1 MIPSEFDDIRSYEAE
16 ELPKVY
22 ERLLGD
28 TQFQQILKFVMP
40 GVPLEKIREEFF
52 SCKTP
57 FEFQMRLCYNFLDN
71 LIKKTTSGCTM
82 DSSEVDVSKR
92 YTFVSNHR
100 DITIDSA
107 FLSKMLVDNGFGTT
121 CEIAIGDNLL
131 GLPWVEDFVRLTK
144 SFIVKR
150 GLPPRDSLIAS
161 KQLSDYMYYVAET
174 KQDNIW
180 IAQRE
185 GRAKDSNDIT
195 QTTIL
200 KMMTMGGPR
209 VNVIEKLKRLNIVPL
224 AISYEYDACDYLKA
238 KEFQAKRDDKNWKKQ
253 KAEDIES
260 MRSGILGWKGHMHY
274 HAAPC
279 INEWLDTLDASMP
292 RHRLLVTIAIHIDN
306 EIHKRYRLYP
316 SNYIA
321 MDILKGVKE
330 NSSLYSD
337 KEKDNFLGYLRLQI
351 GKINLPN
358 KDKDFLLERMLTMYA
373 NPAINYFKATSYK

>member
-22 ERLLGD
+22 ERLLLD
-28 TQFQQILKFVMP
+28 PQFQKILTFVMP
-40 GVPLEKIREEFF
+40 GVPLEKVRQEFF

-57 FEFQMRLCYNFLDN
+57 LEFQLRLCYNFLDN
-71 LIKKTTSGCTM
+71 LIKKTTLGCTM
-82 DSSEVDVSKR
+82 DSSEVDASKR

-131 GLPWVEDFVRLTK
+131 GLSWVEDFVRLTK

-150 GLPPRDSLIAS
+150 GLPPRDSLLAS
-161 KQLSDYMYYVAET
+161 KKLSNYMYYVAET
-174 KQDNIW
+174 KHDNIW

-185 GRAKDSNDIT
+185 GRAKDSDDRT

-200 KMMTMGGPR
+200 KMMIMGGPKAG
-209 VNVIEKLKRLNIVPL
+209 VIEKLKRLNIVPL
-224 AISYEYDACDYLKA
+224 TISYEYDASDYLKA

-274 HAAPC
+274 HTAPC
-279 INEWLDTLDASMP
+279 INSWLDTLDESMP
-292 RHRLLVTIAIHIDN
+292 RHELLETIAHHIDE

-321 MDILKGVKE
+321 MDMLKGGKE
-330 NSSLYSD
+330 NSSKYSD
-337 KEKDNFLGYLRLQI
+337 KEKEDFLKYLRLQI
-351 GKINLPN
+351 EKINLPH
-358 KDKDFLLERMLTMYA
+358 KDEDFLLERMLTMYA
-373 NPAINYFKATSYK
+373 NPAINYFKATSHQ

>member
-22 ERLLGD
+22 ERLLSEP
-28 TQFQQILKFVMP
+28 QFQQVLSFVMP
-40 GVPLEKIREEFF
+40 GVPLEKVRQEFF

-57 FEFQMRLCYNFLDN
+57 LEFQMRLCYKFLDD

-82 DSSEVDVSKR
+82 DSLEVDASKR

-107 FLSKMLVDNGFGTT
+107 FLSKMLIDHNFGTT

-150 GLPPRDSLIAS
+150 GLPPRDSLLAS
-161 KQLSDYMYYVAET
+161 KQLSNYMYYVAGT
-174 KQDNIW
+174 KHDNIW

-185 GRAKDSNDIT
+185 GRAKDSDDRT

-200 KMMTMGGPR
+200 KMMTLGGP
-209 VNVIEKLKRLNIVPL
+209 NVSLIEKLKLLNIAPL
-224 AISYEYDACDYLKA
+224 TISYEYDACDFLKA

-253 KAEDIES
+253 KADDIES
-260 MRSGILGWKGHMHY
+260 MRTGILGWKGHIHY
-274 HAAPC
+274 HSAAC
-279 INEWLDTLDASMP
+279 INDWLDTLDQNMP
-292 RHRLLVTIAIHIDN
+292 RMELLETIAHHIDE

-316 SNYIA
+316 VNYVA
-321 MDILKGVKE
+321 MDILKGGKE
-330 NSSLYSD
+330 NSSKYTD
-337 KEKDNFLGYLRLQI
+337 KERENFLEYLRSQI
-351 GKINLPN
+351 EKISIPK
-358 KDKDFLLERMLTMYA
+358 KDEDFLLERMLTMYA
-373 NPAINYFKATSYK
+373 NPAINYFKATYH